1 MRSLPEASREEP
13 SSVTEI
19 VTAGLAIIGFIVCSV
34 VLAKVAYPVVALILH
49 GAKYAVV
56 GLISKRSCLSD
67 FSSTTQSGQSRSGAY
82 GFNPHAMSSFRAVP
96 KLPS

>member
-13 SSVTEI
+13 LSVTEI
-19 VTAGLAIIGFIVCSV
+19 VTAGLAIIGFVVCSV

-56 GLISKRSCLSD
+56 GLISK
-67 FSSTTQSGQSRSGAY
+67 
-82 GFNPHAMSSFRAVP
+82 
-96 KLPS
+96 

>member
-13 SSVTEI
+13 LSVTEI
-19 VTAGLAIIGFIVCSV
+19 VTVGLAIIGFVVCSV

-56 GLISKRSCLSD
+56 GLIS
-67 FSSTTQSGQSRSGAY
+67 
-82 GFNPHAMSSFRAVP
+82 N
-96 KLPS
+96 